1 MTLLFEPLLLPLTT
15 DENGEV
21 RVNGTRVP
29 LQYIV
34 YDYRNGATAEDIVAN
49 YPTLKL
55 AEVHAVLS
63 YYLAHTAEVNLYVQE
78 RTKAAQSL
86 KQTIEVQFPQNGT
99 RERLLA
105 RLKQKP

>member
-1 MTLLFEPLLLPLTT
+1 MTLLFEPLPLPLST

-21 RVNGTRVP
+21 RVGGTRVP

-34 YDYRNGATAEDIVAN
+34 YDYRNGATAEDIASS

-63 YYLAHTAEVNLYVQE
+63 YYLAHTAEVNAYVQE
-78 RTKAAQSL
+78 RTKAAEGL
-86 KQTIEVQFPQNGT
+86 KQTIEAQFPQTGT